1 MPSAARAMSP
11 TGSVICYNGNYEGD
25 LSMFGSKPTLQALTQ
40 QRRLELVETDSDTEY
55 RRELEA
61 YQPPQRSSGN
71 RSTGIERQLRR
82 LFIYYGDRV
91 LSPKRRQQATAFT
104 SRIYRSSHYRRIS
117 ELLYRACAW
126 TLWLLRL
133 MLFTLLRFTNSS
145 YGCWRSCILMR
156 NTARRLLWW
165 MTLAKC
171 GDVKLFVMILLGTPL
186 VFVIAVVGLLLSIYC
201 ALRECFSNA
210 NFLRRFRVTWVTHTH
225 PYIQLYFWASSLSAF
240 VILQE
245 RIWIIDERN
254 SLCHFYKAHTTKLI
268 WI

>member
-1 MPSAARAMSP
+1 MHTYNEGLNYVPLLAAQNAAPHMSNGGGVCFNTAQRAARGMSP
-11 TGSVICYNGNYEGD
+11 TTLGSVICYNGNYEGD

-61 YQPPQRSSGN
+61 YQPPQRSNAHQS
-71 RSTGIERQLRR
+71 SGIERQLRR
-82 LFIYYGDRV
+82 LLIYYGDRL

-104 SRIYRSSHYRRIS
+104 SSIYKSSYYQRTS
-117 ELLYRACAW
+117 DLLYRACAW

-133 MLFTLLRFTNSS
+133 MLFTLLRFSNSS

-156 NTARRLLWW
+156 NTARRVLWW

-171 GDVKLFVMILLGTPL
+171 GDVKLFVMILIGTPL
-186 VFVIAVVGLLLSIYC
+186 VFVIGVVGLLLSVYC

-210 NFLRRFRVTWVTHTH
+210 NFLRRLHVT
-225 PYIQLYFWASSLSAF
+225 
-240 VILQE
+240 
-245 RIWIIDERN
+245 
-254 SLCHFYKAHTTKLI
+254 
-268 WI
+268 

>member
-1 MPSAARAMSP
+1 MSP
-11 TGSVICYNGNYEGD
+11 TTTASVICYNGNYEGD
-25 LSMFGSKPTLQALTQ
+25 LSMFGSKPTLAALTQ

-61 YQPPQRSSGN
+61 YQPSQRSNAN

-82 LFIYYGDRV
+82 LLIYYGDRV

-104 SRIYRSSHYRRIS
+104 SRIYKSSYYQRIS

-126 TLWLLRL
+126 TLWLLQL

-201 ALRECFSNA
+201 ALREYFSNA
-210 NFLRRFRVTWVTHTH
+210 NFLRRFHVTWSNTHTH
-225 PYIQLYFWASSLSAF
+225 THTPCPHIERNIFLSIFNTF
-240 VILQE
+240 VNLREAIL
-245 RIWIIDERN
+245 IIDKRN
-254 SLCHFYKAHTTKLI
+254 SMCHFNKAHTTKI
-268 WI
+268 R